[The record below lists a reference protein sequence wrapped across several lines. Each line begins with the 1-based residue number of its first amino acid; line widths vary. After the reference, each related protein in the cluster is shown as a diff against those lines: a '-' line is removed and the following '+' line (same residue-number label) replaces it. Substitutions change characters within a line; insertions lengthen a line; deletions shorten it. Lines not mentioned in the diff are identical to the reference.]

1 MTTSIPKLL
10 TAADLLAMPDDG
22 KRYELVRGELIEMPP
37 PGIRHGVVT
46 DQIGWSIKA
55 FVRQHGLDFV
65 STSEAGIFIE
75 QEPDTVIAPD
85 YALIARDRIAA
96 QLPERGYV
104 AGLVPDLVVEVISP
118 GYREAAASARAQTWL
133 DAGARLVLVACIAG
147 QEIVAHRDDGT
158 VRRFDSNDTLTGEP
172 VLSGF
177 AGPVADIFTC

>member
-65 STSEAGIFIE
+65 STSEAGFSLSRSRTRLLR
-75 QEPDTVIAPD
+75 PTT
-85 YALIARDRIAA
+85 RS
-96 QLPERGYV
+96 LPGSHRRATAG
-104 AGLVPDLVVEVISP
+104 AGLRCRP
-118 GYREAAASARAQTWL
+118 GSRP
-133 DAGARLVLVACIAG
+133 GG
-147 QEIVAHRDDGT
+147 
-158 VRRFDSNDTLTGEP
+158 
-172 VLSGF
+172 
-177 AGPVADIFTC
+177 